1 MLIRQLLLDLAVD
14 LVLDNGKLTLTQLDT
29 AMHGGT
35 VKVSGVVDAGQD
47 KPAIALQVTARQVE
61 AGTLSQTLGITRVLS
76 GGKVDL
82 DLEVTETNAEWGY
95 MLFVYKSSESGSR
108 ANRGSFTF
116 VRDED
121 EVHVSLQIP
130 EMPSYHE
137 QMLVDQLRRKLEV
150 EHGEPPPR
158 KKPPKKPAKPKHDD
172 DDDEDEDKPKDE
184 GEPKKPD
191 DTPKED

>member
-1 MLIRQLLLDLAVD
+1 MSARAGGASGSDGRVFPADPLPFAALEAVDATVKFTGQQVIREPVTMENVAVD

-82 DLEVTETNAEWGY
+82 DLDVTGAG
-95 MLFVYKSSESGSR
+95 SSSPGAKRS
-108 ANRGSFTF
+108 S
-116 VRDED
+116 
-121 EVHVSLQIP
+121 
-130 EMPSYHE
+130 
-137 QMLVDQLRRKLEV
+137 
-150 EHGEPPPR
+150 PR
-158 KKPPKKPAKPKHDD
+158 
-172 DDDEDEDKPKDE
+172 
-184 GEPKKPD
+184 
-191 DTPKED
+191 